1 MSLNMFHPRVGRP
14 ENTYPAG
21 GACGEEFGRRK
32 KGVGGGE
39 NGERNEG
46 FWGGGAGKSGEKGQ
60 GGSAERIGGGGA
72 YSGPT
77 CIFREALDIFRDIF
91 RQELT
96 YIQGRGD
103 IFRDTFRAGRPYSG
117 ADRHIQGAPSIF
129 RGCVFLFLFHTCFA
143 YSGTHWYIQGA
154 DQYIQGHIQGPIS
167 IFRERI
173 GIFKHI
179 FRGAS
184 YIQGTD
190 QHIQGHIQGP
200 QRHIQGPDR
209 PGPPVAFPVRPPLS
223 HGGRVW
229 HDMGGVVRRSS
240 VFFLITN
247 IFV

>member
-60 GGSAERIGGGGA
+60 GGSAERMGGGGA

-96 YIQGRGD
+96 Y
-103 IFRDTFRAGRPYSG
+103 SG
-117 ADRHIQGAPSIF
+117 
-129 RGCVFLFLFHTCFA
+129 
-143 YSGTHWYIQGA
+143 
-154 DQYIQGHIQGPIS
+154 
-167 IFRERI
+167 
-173 GIFKHI
+173 
-179 FRGAS
+179 
-184 YIQGTD
+184 
-190 QHIQGHIQGP
+190 
-200 QRHIQGPDR
+200 
-209 PGPPVAFPVRPPLS
+209 PG
-223 HGGRVW
+223 
-229 HDMGGVVRRSS
+229 
-240 VFFLITN
+240 
-247 IFV
+247 